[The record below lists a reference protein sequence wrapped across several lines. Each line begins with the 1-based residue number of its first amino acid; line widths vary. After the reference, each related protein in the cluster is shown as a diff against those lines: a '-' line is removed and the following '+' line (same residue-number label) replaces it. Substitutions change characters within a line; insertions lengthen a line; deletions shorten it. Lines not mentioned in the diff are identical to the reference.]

1 MKLDYN
7 ILEYL
12 RLHSPAIGVN
22 QLVTLKL
29 IHIKSM
35 TGIFQFPL
43 VINQWTNKKIGT
55 STFTVQ

>member
-1 MKLDYN
+1 MKLDYI
-7 ILEYL
+7 ILDYL

-22 QLVTLKL
+22 QLVTLQL
-29 IHIKSM
+29 IQIKSM

-43 VINQWTNKKIGT
+43 VIHQWKKIGT